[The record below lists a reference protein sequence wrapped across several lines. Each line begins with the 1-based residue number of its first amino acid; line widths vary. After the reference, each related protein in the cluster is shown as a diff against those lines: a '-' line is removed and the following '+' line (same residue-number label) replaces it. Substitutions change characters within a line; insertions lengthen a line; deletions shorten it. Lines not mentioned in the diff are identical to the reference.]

1 MTTRIVTSA
10 TLKLVLKREP
20 SNDLSPRP
28 NKERYVLEDVTN
40 ADRAGWALFALGD
53 FVGRT
58 RVDDEED
65 AIQDL
70 ITNLLHLAR
79 GHGLSPERIANRAL
93 GAMEVE
99 LAEDEEGDMTN
110 TQRLFVEL
118 IAQSRAKNRPAFR

>member
-1 MTTRIVTSA
+1 MIS
-10 TLKLVLKREP
+10 
-20 SNDLSPRP
+20 
-28 NKERYVLEDVTN
+28 DVTN

-79 GHGLSPERIANRAL
+79 GHGLSPERVISRAM

-99 LAEDEEGDMTN
+99 VAEDEEGDMAN
-110 TQRLFVEL
+110 TQRLFAEL
-118 IAQSRAKNRPAFR
+118 IAQTSAKNWPVFR